1 MFLIADD
8 AIYPDLLPCLSR
20 RHFLDEVMIQTVAFY
35 QAFSPGKSDR
45 FEGLDFVPLLTA
57 LADSPFCFT
66 KHCHTKG
73 KHSLLGRPCTSS
85 NTSYIDIHGG
95 HSNSS
100 KGVPPFQRPPICPG
114 SCATSPWTF
123 KTYYFSA
130 SFEAP

>member
-35 QAFSPGKSDR
+35 QRFPSGKSDL

-66 KHCHTKG
+66 THCHTKG

-85 NTSYIDIHGG
+85 NTFYIDIHGG
-95 HSNSS
+95 HSNNS
-100 KGVPPFQRPPICPG
+100 KGVPPFQCPPLCPF
-114 SCATSPWTF
+114 SCTTSPWTF
-123 KTYYFSA
+123 QAYYFSA